1 MLKYYLK
8 YAYFKSYTLLKIHKM
23 SILKI
28 LIPNKEYLYL
38 NIYIKHCI
46 LILTFYIL
54 LCFLIWKLELACQ

>member
-8 YAYFKSYTLLKIHKM
+8 YAYFKSFTLLKMHKM

-28 LIPNKEYLYL
+28 LIPNTAYLYL

-54 LCFLIWKLELACQ
+54 FYFLI